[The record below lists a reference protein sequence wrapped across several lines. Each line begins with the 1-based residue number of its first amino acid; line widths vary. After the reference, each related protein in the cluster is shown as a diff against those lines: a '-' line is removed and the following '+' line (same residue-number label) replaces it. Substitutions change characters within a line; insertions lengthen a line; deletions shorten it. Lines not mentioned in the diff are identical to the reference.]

1 MKHYSA
7 MNTDLVGPQLLKL
20 DRVFLYHLALSN
32 EFVMSNQYPVFRK
45 VYIDGVMKAGS
56 VISIIKHTIQQ
67 ESFLTIDKRRGA

>member
-1 MKHYSA
+1 
-7 MNTDLVGPQLLKL
+7 
-20 DRVFLYHLALSN
+20 
-32 EFVMSNQYPVFRK
+32 MSNQYPVFRK